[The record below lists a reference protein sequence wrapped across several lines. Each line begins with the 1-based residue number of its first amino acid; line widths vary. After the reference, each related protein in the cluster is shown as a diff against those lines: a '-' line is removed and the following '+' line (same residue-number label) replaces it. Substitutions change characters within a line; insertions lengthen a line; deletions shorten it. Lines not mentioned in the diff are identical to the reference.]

1 MRVPRGLHL
10 QAAGRGTPMA
20 SWRPG
25 AGRGGAMRIRVAP
38 IRQYQTAIQGMPLAG
53 GQAFGIVN
61 AQGVAVAQVGPQGL
75 GNVWYPAMA
84 NITTTTGPNDVST
97 CTVYLGSQSL
107 ANMAGPT
114 SYAGG
119 GDSIG
124 LSVPALTPGAL
135 LIAVWSG
142 GHPGDRATLNII
154 GTMDCLA

>member
-1 MRVPRGLHL
+1 MS
-10 QAAGRGTPMA
+10 T
-20 SWRPG
+20 WRPG
-25 AGRGGAMRIRVAP
+25 AGRGGAIRIRSAP
-38 IRQYQTAIQGMPLAG
+38 MQAYRSAVQGMQLAG

-61 AQGVAVAQVGPQGL
+61 GAGVAVAQVGPQGL

-84 NITTTTGPNDVST
+84 NITTTTGPGDVST

-142 GHPGDRATLNII
+142 AHPGDTATLNII